1 MSLTVQMKPDH
12 TSVITR
18 SMQKLGSNGG
28 TDMNNLTKTML
39 GGGGDNTL
47 IDYTAI
53 KNGSY
58 GKLLKAYYSEVP
70 DSDTKKAVKNEKNV
84 NKKVELVQDAIN
96 GKSSDSSK
104 TSTDTT
110 YNAMADKVKNLSTV
124 LEIKCQHCGKLVRL
138 HFGPDG
144 IETRI
149 HKRKKQRE

>member
-47 IDYTAI
+47 ID
-53 KNGSY
+53 
-58 GKLLKAYYSEVP
+58 YSEVP

-110 YNAMADKVKNLSTV
+110 YNAMADKVKNLSESVST
-124 LEIKCQHCGKLVRL
+124 LFNESI
-138 HFGPDG
+138 
-144 IETRI
+144 
-149 HKRKKQRE
+149 

>member
-1 MSLTVQMKPDH
+1 MSLTVQMKPDY
-12 TSVITR
+12 TNVVTR

-70 DSDTKKAVKNEKNV
+70 DADTKKAVKEEKDV
-84 NKKVELVQDAIN
+84 NKKAELVQDALQN
-96 GKSSDSSK
+96 KSSNSSK
-104 TSTDTT
+104 SSTDTT
-110 YNAMADKVKNLSTV
+110 YNAMADKIKNLSESVST
-124 LEIKCQHCGKLVRL
+124 LFNESI
-138 HFGPDG
+138 
-144 IETRI
+144 
-149 HKRKKQRE
+149 

>member
-12 TSVITR
+12 TNVITR

-70 DSDTKKAVKNEKNV
+70 ADTKKAIKEEKNV
-84 NKKVELVQDAIN
+84 NKKVELVQDALQ
-96 GKSSDSSK
+96 GKSSSSSK
-104 TSTDTT
+104 SSTDTT
-110 YNAMADKVKNLSTV
+110 YNATAEKIKNLSESVST
-124 LEIKCQHCGKLVRL
+124 LFNESI
-138 HFGPDG
+138 
-144 IETRI
+144 
-149 HKRKKQRE
+149 